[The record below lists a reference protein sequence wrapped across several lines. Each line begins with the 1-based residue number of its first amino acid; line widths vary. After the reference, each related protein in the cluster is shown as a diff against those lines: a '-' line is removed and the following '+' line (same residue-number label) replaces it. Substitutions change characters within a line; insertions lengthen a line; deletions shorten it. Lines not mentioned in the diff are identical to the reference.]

1 MKKNKND
8 EKGKTEETLGRKA
21 IGSKSVGKTRIHHD
35 TTASCRTVRVRL
47 FLTPKWA
54 GLRQEN
60 EKYEIII
67 RS

>member
-47 FLTPKWA
+47 FLSPKMGRIKA
-54 GLRQEN
+54 
-60 EKYEIII
+60 KK
-67 RS
+67 